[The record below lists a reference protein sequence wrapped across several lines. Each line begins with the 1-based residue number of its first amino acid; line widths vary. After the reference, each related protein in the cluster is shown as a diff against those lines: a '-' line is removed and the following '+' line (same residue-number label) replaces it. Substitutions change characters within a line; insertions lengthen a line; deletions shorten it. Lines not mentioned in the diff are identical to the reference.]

1 MNVKA
6 LIKPVAVLAAVFV
19 LLLALSAGLAPTAAE
34 NAAAEQA
41 RLFDTLLPGG
51 APFTEEAYNGED
63 TAIAAVHRG
72 STGYIV
78 ETVTAGYAGDIT
90 MLVAV
95 DFDGAVV
102 GLGCLAAVLYRVFLS
117 AAVLPAVGLPAAA
130 ACSLLALA
138 AEAYLSKGVPRRNWG
153 LTLLLGAL
161 TFGLLP
167 WAAGLTAGTEA
178 VRFAAG
184 APRLRPIRT
193 AGPPG
198 HRRHPIP
205 GLPVLCRDAPVTH
218 APPPMLGGGAAVFR
232 CPSART
238 AV

>member
-1 MNVKA
+1 MQEKYTLNTA
-6 LIKPVAVLAAVFV
+6 LA
-19 LLLALSAGLAPTAAE
+19 
-34 NAAAEQA
+34 
-41 RLFDTLLPGG
+41 
-51 APFTEEAYNGED
+51 
-63 TAIAAVHRG
+63 
-72 STGYIV
+72 
-78 ETVTAGYAGDIT
+78 
-90 MLVAV
+90 
-95 DFDGAVV
+95 AVV
-102 GLGCLAAVLYRVFLS
+102 GLGCLAAVLYRVFLP

-178 VRFAAG
+178 VRFAVVGG
-184 APRLRPIRT
+184 AAFGALTFLFTSLRERLASGPSGRL
-193 AGPPG
+193 APPG
-198 HRRHPIP
+198 HRRHPVS

>member
-72 STGYIV
+72 STGYLV

-102 GLGCLAAVLYRVFLS
+102 GAVVREMEETFGLGAEALS

-178 VRFAAG
+178 VRFA
-184 APRLRPIRT
+184 
-193 AGPPG
+193 
-198 HRRHPIP
+198 
-205 GLPVLCRDAPVTH
+205 VV
-218 APPPMLGGGAAVFR
+218 GGAAFGALTFLFTSLR
-232 CPSART
+232 ERLASGPSGRLAPLVT
-238 AV
+238 AGILFLACQCFAGMLL

>member
-1 MNVKA
+1 MQEKYTLNTA
-6 LIKPVAVLAAVFV
+6 LAAV
-19 LLLALSAGLAPTAAE
+19 L
-34 NAAAEQA
+34 
-41 RLFDTLLPGG
+41 
-51 APFTEEAYNGED
+51 
-63 TAIAAVHRG
+63 
-72 STGYIV
+72 
-78 ETVTAGYAGDIT
+78 
-90 MLVAV
+90 
-95 DFDGAVV
+95 

-178 VRFAAG
+178 VRFAVVGGAAFG
-184 APRLRPIRT
+184 ALTFLFTSLRAPRLRPIRT